1 MFKQLIA
8 STLATAACMAA
19 PFTAHAAYPD
29 HPIRLIV
36 PFAPGGSTD
45 ILGRMLAEALQ
56 PILGQTVVVEN
67 KGGAAGN
74 IGGSLVARAEPD
86 GYTLL
91 LAAAGPTVINPSLYK
106 DMPFNPAKDLEP
118 ITALTREH
126 NLMAINPKVPANNLQ
141 EFIAYAKSHPNSISY
156 GSPGTGSPAHLAG
169 ELLNQKAGIDMQH
182 IPYKGTGPAITDLLA
197 NRINV
202 MIDNMPPLLPH
213 VQAGNLRAIA
223 VPSATRAAA
232 LPDVPTFQEQGVSD
246 YVIMAWKGLMAPKGT
261 PRPIIEKL
269 HQACVQVLQKPE
281 IKQRLTQLGAE
292 PEGNTP
298 EAFGEQIRKETAWWA
313 ELIKQ
318 TNTTIQ

>member
-1 MFKQLIA
+1 MFRQLIA
-8 STLATAACMAA
+8 STLVAAACMAA

-126 NLMAINPKVPANNLQ
+126 NLMAINPKVPANNLR

-232 LPDVPTFQEQGVSD
+232 LPDVPTFQEQGVND